1 MAIRRG
7 LRQRENGKFFSTI
20 FLNGYLCLYQF
31 IDVISKEP
39 DFKNFPSTRYQG
51 SKRKILPWIYE
62 AIKDLHFNTALD
74 VCGGSASVSYL
85 LKKMGKSVTYNDKL
99 HFNYLI
105 GKAIIENSQYKLT
118 NKDISELKVVN
129 AEVDYKN
136 LIEMTFKSVYYLNKE
151 NKWLDIV
158 TNNIVNMNHYDA
170 QELQYKKALSYYAL
184 FQSSLIKRPFN
195 LFHRKNLNI
204 RTANV
209 ERHFGNKTTWEKS
222 FDDHFLKFASEANDL
237 VFNSGKECFALN
249 QSIFD
254 IDPYGYDLVYI
265 DIPYLRKDGSNESSD
280 YLKCYHF
287 LEGLSMYNEWQ
298 NLIDFDSINLRL
310 KNIREQNDF
319 KKNSIHKSI
328 EEILMK
334 FNRSKIVF
342 SYKKGGVPSIQTI
355 VKLMKK
361 VKKNV
366 YTVSLHYKYA
376 LNHQNGD
383 AKKNREVLIIGI

>member
-1 MAIRRG
+1 MI
-7 LRQRENGKFFSTI
+7 LKKT
-20 FLNGYLCLYQF
+20 
-31 IDVISKEP
+31 

-51 SKRKILPWIYE
+51 SKRKILPWIYD
-62 AIKDLHFNTALD
+62 AIKDLRFKTALD
-74 VCGGSASVSYL
+74 ACGGSASVSYL
-85 LKKMGKSVTYNDKL
+85 FKKMGKSVTYNDKL

-118 NKDISELKVVN
+118 EKDITGLNVANPKI
-129 AEVDYKN
+129 AYQN
-136 LIEMTFKSVYYLNKE
+136 LIEKTFQSVYYLDNE

-158 TNNIVNMNHYDA
+158 TNNIINMNHYNA

-204 RTANV
+204 RTADV
-209 ERHFGNKTTWEKS
+209 ERQFGNKTTWEKP
-222 FDDHFLKFASEANDL
+222 FDKHFLKFASEANDL
-237 VFNSGKECFALN
+237 AFNSGKECFAIN

-254 IDPYGYDLVYI
+254 IDPYGFDLVYI

-287 LEGLSMYNEWQ
+287 LEGLSMYNEWK
-298 NLIDFDSINLRL
+298 NRIDFDSINLRL
-310 KNIREQNDF
+310 KNIEEQNDF
-319 KKNSIHKSI
+319 KKDNIHKSI
-328 EEILMK
+328 EEILIK
-334 FNRSKIVF
+334 FKHSKIVF
-342 SYKKGGVPSIQTI
+342 SYKKGGVPSIETI

-361 VKKNV
+361 VKRNV
-366 YTVSLHYKYA
+366 STISLHYKYA

-383 AKKNREVLIIGI
+383 AKKNREVLIIGV